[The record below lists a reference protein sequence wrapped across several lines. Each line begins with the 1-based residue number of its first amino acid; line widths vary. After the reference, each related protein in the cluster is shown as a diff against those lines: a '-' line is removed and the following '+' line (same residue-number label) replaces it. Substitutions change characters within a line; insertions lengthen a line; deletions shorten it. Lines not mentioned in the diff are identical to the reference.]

1 MSCEA
6 HLEEAEDCEE
16 EEGGE
21 PPEGGKP
28 PWVACWLHLQAK
40 IYIIS
45 WSWHSLWVPWLCA
58 CQCSRRGPW
67 RCCARTVGPWR
78 RRPPCAGRLRK
89 LPWCLPPGPPG
100 RGNMGVDSICWRSLC
115 TCIMLMLSNPLVRVG
130 QHCLGERQ
138 LLLRLPHQDHL
149 KVDFSSKFISK
160 ISLCTAGCWN
170 WTGLVERSPQYPQS
184 EPATKPPS
192 RDFSKL
198 EISSAST

>member
-67 RCCARTVGPWR
+67 RCRARTVGPWR

-100 RGNMGVDSICWRSLC
+100 RGSMGVVSICWCSC
-115 TCIMLMLSNPLVRVG
+115 KLV
-130 QHCLGERQ
+130 Q
-138 LLLRLPHQDHL
+138 LVSRCPTRLLESVSIALESASFCAGSRT
-149 KVDFSSKFISK
+149 K
-160 ISLCTAGCWN
+160 ITLRWI
-170 WTGLVERSPQYPQS
+170 SPQSSFQRFHFVRLAVETGRGSLSGRHNILNQSLPQNHQV
-184 EPATKPPS
+184 ET
-192 RDFSKL
+192 FQN
-198 EISSAST
+198 